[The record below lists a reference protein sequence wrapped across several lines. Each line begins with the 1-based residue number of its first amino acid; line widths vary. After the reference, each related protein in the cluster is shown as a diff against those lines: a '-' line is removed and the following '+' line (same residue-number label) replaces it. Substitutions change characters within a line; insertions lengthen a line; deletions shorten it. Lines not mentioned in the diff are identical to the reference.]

1 MPIKGDRLRW
11 PPRPGKKFSAVA
23 APSGSRRRSLSTNQQ
38 STTTHDPLP
47 QPNDHDETAVRPSNA
62 PREVI
67 EQAHDDAESGKEDT
81 DGRHQ
86 TAQVLNRRP
95 DD

>member
-11 PPRPGKKFSAVA
+11 PPRPGKKFAAGA
-23 APSGSRRRSLSTNQQ
+23 APSGGRRSLSSDQQ
-38 STTTHDPLP
+38 STNTHDPLL
-47 QPNDHDETAVRPSNA
+47 QPNHRDKTADQPSNA

-81 DGRHQ
+81 DRRHQ
-86 TAQVLNRRP
+86 TAQGSNRTP
-95 DD
+95 DG

>member
-1 MPIKGDRLRW
+1 MPIKGDRWRW

-23 APSGSRRRSLSTNQQ
+23 APSGGRRSLSSDQQ
-38 STTTHDPLP
+38 STSTHDPLL
-47 QPNDHDETAVRPSNA
+47 QPNDRDETAVQPSNA

-81 DGRHQ
+81 DRRHQ
-86 TAQVLNRRP
+86 TAQVLNRTP
-95 DD
+95 DG

>member
-11 PPRPGKKFSAVA
+11 PPRPGKKFSAGA
-23 APSGSRRRSLSTNQQ
+23 APSGGRRSLSSDQQ
-38 STTTHDPLP
+38 STNTHDPLL
-47 QPNDHDETAVRPSNA
+47 QPNDRDETAVQPSNA

-81 DGRHQ
+81 D
-86 TAQVLNRRP
+86 RRIKP
-95 DD
+95 HRF

>member
-67 EQAHDDAESGKEDT
+67 EQAHDDAESGKKDT
-81 DGRHQ
+81 DCNQ
-86 TAQVLNRRP
+86 TGPVLNRTLDR
-95 DD
+95 

>member
-23 APSGSRRRSLSTNQQ
+23 APSGGRRALSSDQQ
-38 STTTHDPLP
+38 STTTRDPLL
-47 QPNDHDETAVRPSNA
+47 QPNDRDETAVQSSNA

-67 EQAHDDAESGKEDT
+67 EQVHDDDESGKENT
-81 DGRHQ
+81 DRRHQ
-86 TAQVLNRRP
+86 TARVLTRTP
-95 DD
+95 DG

>member
-11 PPRPGKKFSAVA
+11 PPRPGKKFSAGA
-23 APSGSRRRSLSTNQQ
+23 TPSGGRRSLSSDQQ
-38 STTTHDPLP
+38 STNVHDPLP
-47 QPNDHDETAVRPSNA
+47 QPNDRDETAVQPSNA

-81 DGRHQ
+81 D
-86 TAQVLNRRP
+86 RRIKP
-95 DD
+95 HRV

>member
-11 PPRPGKKFSAVA
+11 PPRPGKKFSAGA
-23 APSGSRRRSLSTNQQ
+23 ATSGRRSLSSDQQ
-38 STTTHDPLP
+38 STNTHDPLL
-47 QPNDHDETAVRPSNA
+47 QPNDRDETADQPSNA

-81 DGRHQ
+81 D
-86 TAQVLNRRP
+86 RRIKP
-95 DD
+95 HRV

>member
-11 PPRPGKKFSAVA
+11 PPRPGKKFSAGA
-23 APSGSRRRSLSTNQQ
+23 APSGGRRSLSSDQQ
-38 STTTHDPLP
+38 STNTHDPLL
-47 QPNDHDETAVRPSNA
+47 QPSDRDKTAAQQSNA

-81 DGRHQ
+81 DRRRQ
-86 TAQVLNRRP
+86 TAQVFNRKP
-95 DD
+95 DV

>member
-11 PPRPGKKFSAVA
+11 PPRPGKKFSAVS
-23 APSGSRRRSLSTNQQ
+23 APSGGRRSPSSDKQSTNK
-38 STTTHDPLP
+38 HDPLL
-47 QPNDHDETAVRPSNA
+47 QPNDRDETAVQPSNA

-81 DGRHQ
+81 DRRRQ
-86 TAQVLNRRP
+86 TAQVLNRTP
-95 DD
+95 DG